1 MKTLLFVTA
10 LFGATAGAETRL
22 VYPLQTGNVW
32 VYRTTSLG
40 RVETK
45 TVTAPRAE
53 KIGGADY
60 IVLSGLFPQDTA
72 VRMDGAR
79 LLTFDENGKQDL
91 LWVDSAS
98 PKFSST
104 TDPCGPSDASLR
116 APATY
121 DGPFGHFED
130 AIVVDYGPGKCAD
143 AGVTQDV
150 FLSYIGLVRRTET
163 TIAGPRTYD
172 LVYASLGGTSQFT
185 ASGVEFGLTLDRK
198 VYKTGD
204 TILARLTLKTRA
216 VDPVVLQFPTAQEY
230 DVVIFT
236 SDGKEIYRWSMG
248 KLFAQGFH
256 EIAVSGEKNWVIPVS
271 PEQINGGSGLVPGSY
286 VAEAYLTTANSDR
299 AYQGRVSF
307 TIE

>member
-1 MKTLLFVTA
+1 MKTLLLLTA
-10 LFGATAGAETRL
+10 LFGATAGAQSRL
-22 VYPLQTGNVW
+22 VYPLQPGNVW

-53 KIGGADY
+53 KIGGVDY

-79 LLTFDENGKQDL
+79 LVTFDPNGKQDL
-91 LWVDSAS
+91 LWIDSAS
-98 PKFSST
+98 SRFSST

-130 AIVVDYGPGKCAD
+130 AIIVDYGPGKCAD

-163 TIAGPRTYD
+163 TIAGPRTYE

-198 VYKTGD
+198 VYKTAD

-230 DVVIFT
+230 DVVIYT
-236 SDGKEIYRWSMG
+236 ADGKEIYRWSIG
-248 KLFAQGFH
+248 QALR
-256 EIAVSGEKNWVIPVS
+256 P
-271 PEQINGGSGLVPGSY
+271 GLP
-286 VAEAYLTTANSDR
+286 
-299 AYQGRVSF
+299 
-307 TIE
+307 